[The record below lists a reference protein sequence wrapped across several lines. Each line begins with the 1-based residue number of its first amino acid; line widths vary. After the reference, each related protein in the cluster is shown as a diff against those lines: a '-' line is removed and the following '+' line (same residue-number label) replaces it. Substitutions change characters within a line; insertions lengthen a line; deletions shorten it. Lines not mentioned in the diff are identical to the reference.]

1 MLQVPAPVS
10 VTMSSE
16 TVQEPE
22 ALKRTGRPELA
33 VALTLKGGPPGLSVR
48 GSKVIV

>member
-1 MLQVPAPVS
+1 MVQVPGPVT
-10 VTMSSE
+10 VTVSSE

-33 VALTLKGGPPGLSVR
+33 VALTL
-48 GSKVIV
+48 